1 MMARQ
6 QVRITF
12 QPTGRTI
19 HILPGTKILEAAAR
33 AGLTIET
40 PCGGQGTCGKCRVK
54 LTQGQCPPTPSDE
67 KIFSADELAEGW
79 RLACQ
84 TAICQASVIDVPEAS
99 LFASGH
105 QILTATAGET
115 ADEIVP
121 AVRKIYVEL
130 DEPTLDDNQ
139 ADLLRLEEKIGRV
152 KVSLDLVRRLSLRL
166 KEWCYKGT
174 AVITD
179 HHLIDFQHGDTSD
192 ACYGAAFDVGTTTV
206 VGSLL
211 DLRTGEEVAL
221 CSAMNPQVSFGD
233 DVLSRINHS
242 SASPANLEQL
252 RQAIIETVN
261 QLMDSM
267 CVEANVARQDVY
279 ELAFAGNTTME
290 HLLCG
295 INVEPLGRVPFVP
308 AYARAM
314 TLLAGQ
320 LGILAHPQAA
330 AYVFPIIG
338 GFVGGD
344 TVGCMLATKLA
355 EQEGP
360 TLLVDIGT
368 NGEIVL
374 AHNSELLAASTAAG
388 PAFEGARISCGMRA
402 TGGAIEKIVLA
413 DDLRY
418 NVIGNV
424 DPIGMCGSGLVDL
437 CSQLLTVG
445 VISSTGRMLLPDE
458 LPPDLPKAIADRV
471 SVANGDQPQFLVADE
486 GPRPVVLTQK
496 DVRELQLASGAIRAG
511 IRILLKEA
519 GVCAGELK
527 RVLLAGAFAS
537 FIRRSHA
544 QRIGLLP
551 GEIDHELIQYV
562 GNASLSGA
570 RWALLSTNA
579 RRRAEDCARRTKHV
593 ELSQDLGFQM
603 AFADAMIF
611 PDK

>member
-1 MMARQ
+1 MARQ

-19 HILPGTKILEAAAR
+19 HILPGTTILEAAAQV
-33 AGLTIET
+33 GLTIET
-40 PCGGQGTCGKCRVK
+40 PCGGQGTCGKCRVRI
-54 LTQGQCPPTPSDE
+54 TQGKCPPTAGDE
-67 KIFSADELAEGW
+67 NIFSPDELAEGW

-84 TAICQASVIDVPEAS
+84 TAIRQAVAIDVPASS

-130 DEPTLDDNQ
+130 DKPTLDDNH
-139 ADLLRLEEKIGRV
+139 ADLLRLEQKIGPV
-152 KVSLDLVRRLSLRL
+152 KVALDLVRRLSRHLQ
-166 KEWCYKGT
+166 EWGYKGT

-179 HHLIDFQHGDTSD
+179 HHLIDFQQGDTTE

-211 DLRTGEEVAL
+211 DLNTGDEIAL
-221 CSAMNPQVSFGD
+221 ASAMNPQVSFGD
-233 DVLSRINHS
+233 DVLSRIEHS
-242 SASPANLEQL
+242 SVSPANLAQL
-252 RQAIIETVN
+252 RQAIIETVSG
-261 QLMDSM
+261 LLDSM
-267 CVEANVARQDVY
+267 CVEAQIARQDVY
-279 ELAFAGNTTME
+279 ELSFAGNTTME

-295 INVEPLGRVPFVP
+295 INVEPLGKVPFVP
-308 AYARAM
+308 AYARA
-314 TLLAGQ
+314 LALPVGQ
-320 LGILAHPQAA
+320 LGIVAHPQAS

-344 TVGCMLATKLA
+344 TVGCMLATRLA
-355 EQEGP
+355 EQDGP
-360 TLLVDIGT
+360 SLLVDIGT

-374 AHNSELLAASTAAG
+374 AHNGKLLAASTAAG

-402 TGGAIEKIVLA
+402 TTGAIDKIA
-413 DDLRY
+413 IGDDLQY

-424 DPIGMCGSGLVDL
+424 DPIGMCGSSLVDL
-437 CSQLLTVG
+437 CSQLLTAG
-445 VISSTGRMLLPDE
+445 VIASTGRLLPPDE
-458 LPPDLPKAIADRV
+458 LPEKLPKAIADRV
-471 SVANGDQPQFLVADE
+471 SIGEADQPQFLVADE
-486 GPRPVVLTQK
+486 GARPVVLTQK

-511 IRILLKEA
+511 IGILLKRA
-519 GVCAGELK
+519 GVEPGQLK

-544 QRIGLLP
+544 QRLGLLP
-551 GEIDHELIQYV
+551 GEIDHEVIQYV

-579 RRRAEDCARRTKHV
+579 RHRAESYARDTEHV
-593 ELSQDLGFQM
+593 ELSQDMNFQM